1 MNTRCCGDQSISKG
15 WSISLLFDDHGESPT
30 LIGHGCIDGQDTIIE
45 ALYQIV
51 LQPAFDDLT
60 LRSLRH
66 RFNARPHFF
75 NRHHAQENVFP
86 CNAPQ
91 PSRDV
96 WIRMGLGSLRDN
108 VRVEKILQNLAFRG
122 LLFSR
127 GKSTSKN
134 SPDEGRNASHALTN
148 GFSTTEDACSLCL
161 IHCSLVET

>member
-1 MNTRCCGDQSISKG
+1 M
-15 WSISLLFDDHGESPT
+15 SLLLDCHDESST
-30 LIGHGCIDGQDTIIE
+30 LIGHGCIDGHDAAIE

-51 LQPAFDDLT
+51 LQPAFDNLT

-66 RFNARPHFF
+66 RFNARPHLF
-75 NRHHAQENVFP
+75 NRHHAQENVFL

-96 WIRMGLGSLRDN
+96 RIGMGLGPLRDN
-108 VRVEKILQNLAFRG
+108 VCVEKILQNLTFRG
-122 LLFSR
+122 WLFSR

-148 GFSTTEDACSLCL
+148 GFSAAEGACWLCL
-161 IHCSLVET
+161 THCSLVET

>member
-1 MNTRCCGDQSISKG
+1 M
-15 WSISLLFDDHGESPT
+15 SLLLNYHDEPPT
-30 LIGHGCIDGQDTIIE
+30 LIGHRCIDGHDATIE

-51 LQPAFDDLT
+51 LQPAFDSLT

-66 RFNARPHFF
+66 RLNARPHLF
-75 NRHHAQENVFP
+75 NRHHAQENVFLR
-86 CNAPQ
+86 NAPQ

-96 WIRMGLGSLRDN
+96 RMRMDLGSLRDN
-108 VRVEKILQNLAFRG
+108 VRVEKILQNLTFRG

-148 GFSTTEDACSLCL
+148 GFSAAEDAC
-161 IHCSLVET
+161 